1 MGTIVLILI
10 IIFLPRIMVLL
21 SDHYKFLNMLGP
33 VFTCYL
39 CGFLL
44 SFVLEDTSIAVTISE
59 LCIPIA
65 IPLVLFSANLQAL
78 KKLAKPALISFI
90 LMAVSVSVISSI
102 GFLIF
107 RNVVPD
113 ANKISGMMIGL
124 YTGGTPNLMAIGLA
138 LGVPQNTII
147 HSNTADMI
155 VGGIYF
161 MLLLSVM
168 PRLYRKV
175 LSRFDSSISVAD
187 KELEAKLESSF
198 RDEKMVFT
206 FKQLLKRLPAIL
218 LSIVCVLISLGFS
231 WLVSGN
237 ATNIIFVMIG
247 VSTLGLALSFSKR
260 VRNLPGSYNA
270 GQYLIYVFS
279 VAMGMSFDLS
289 SITANTLLLLLMF
302 FIVQFGCAGFHIV
315 LAKIFKIDS
324 DTALITSVAGIYGPA
339 FIPSVANAM
348 KNNEVILSG
357 LICGILGYAIG
368 NYLGIGIAT
377 LLQFIA

>member
-1 MGTIVLILI
+1 MGSVVLILI
-10 IIFLPRIMVLL
+10 ILFLPRIMVLL
-21 SDHYKFLNMLGP
+21 SDHYKFLNILGP

-44 SFVLEDTSIAVTISE
+44 SFVIEDTSVAVTISE

-78 KKLAKPALISFI
+78 KKLARPALISFI
-90 LMAVSVSVISSI
+90 LMVISVSVVSSI

-107 RNVVPD
+107 KNTVPD
-113 ANKISGMMIGL
+113 AGKISGMMIGL

-168 PRLYRKV
+168 PKLYRKI
-175 LSRFDSSISVAD
+175 LPNFDGSHHVAD
-187 KELEAKLESSF
+187 KELEEKLESSF
-198 RDEKMVFT
+198 RDEKMNFT
-206 FKQLLKRLPAIL
+206 FKMLLKKIPAIL
-218 LSIVCVLISLGFS
+218 LSVLCVLVSLGFS

-247 VSTLGLALSFSKR
+247 VSTLGITLSFIRK
-260 VRNLPGSYNA
+260 VRTLPGSYNA

-289 SITANTLLLLLMF
+289 SITTKTLLLLMMF
-302 FIVQFGCAGFHIV
+302 FLVQFGCAAFHLV
-315 LAKIFKIDS
+315 LARIFKIDS

-348 KNNEVILSG
+348 KNKDIILSG

-368 NYLGIGIAT
+368 NYLGIGIAS
-377 LLQFIA
+377 LLQLIT

>member
-1 MGTIVLILI
+1 METIVLILTI
-10 IIFLPRIMVLL
+10 LLLPRIMVLL
-21 SDHYKFLNMLGP
+21 SDHYKFLNLLGP

-39 CGFLL
+39 VGFLL
-44 SFVLEDTSIAVTISE
+44 SFVIKDTSIAVTFSE

-65 IPLVLFSANLQAL
+65 IPLVLFSANLQSL

-90 LMAVSVSVISSI
+90 LMAVAVSVVSSLGYI
-102 GFLIF
+102 IF
-107 RNVVPD
+107 KDSIPH
-113 ANKISGMMIGL
+113 ASKISGMMIGL

-138 LGVPQNTII
+138 LGVPQDII
-147 HSNTADMI
+147 VHSNTADMI

-175 LSRFDSSISVAD
+175 LPPFDSSLNKTD
-187 KELEAKLESSF
+187 KNLEASLSSSF
-198 RDEKMVFT
+198 KDGKINFSIRYLI
-206 FKQLLKRLPAIL
+206 KQMAAVLLAV
-218 LSIVCVLISLGFS
+218 VCVLLSLAFS
-231 WLVSGN
+231 YLISGN
-237 ATNIIFVMIG
+237 ATNIIFVMLG
-247 VSTLGLALSFSKR
+247 VSTLGLIFSFFKK
-260 VRNLPGSYNA
+260 VRSLPGSYNA

-289 SITANTLLLLLMF
+289 SITPSTLLLLLMF
-302 FIVQFGCAGFHIV
+302 LVVQFGSAAFHIL

-348 KNNEVILSG
+348 KNDQVILSG

-368 NYLGIGIAT
+368 NYLGIGIAS
-377 LLQFIA
+377 LLQLIA

>member
-1 MGTIVLILI
+1 MGTVVLILI
-10 IIFLPRIMVLL
+10 ILFLPRVMVLL

-44 SFVLEDTSIAVTISE
+44 SFVLEDTSVAVTISE

-78 KKLAKPALISFI
+78 KKLARPALISFI
-90 LMAVSVSVISSI
+90 LMVVSVSVVSI
-102 GFLIF
+102 IAFLTF
-107 RNVVPD
+107 KNVVPD
-113 ANKISGMMIGL
+113 ASKISGMMIGL

-161 MLLLSVM
+161 MLLLSVI
-168 PRLYRKV
+168 PKLYRKV
-175 LSRFDSSISVAD
+175 LPSFDSSLHVAD
-187 KELEAKLESSF
+187 KELESNLESSF
-198 RDEKMVFT
+198 SDEKMNFT
-206 FKQLLKRLPAIL
+206 FKLLLKRVPAVL
-218 LSIVCVLISLGFS
+218 LSVLCVLISLGFS

-247 VSTLGLALSFSKR
+247 VSTLGLVFSFFKK
-260 VRNLPGSYNA
+260 VRSLPGSYNA

-289 SITANTLLLLLMF
+289 SITANTLMLLLMF
-302 FIVQFGCAGFHIV
+302 FVVQFGCAAFHLV

-339 FIPSVANAM
+339 FIPSAANAM
-348 KNNEVILSG
+348 KNKDVILSG

-368 NYLGIGIAT
+368 NYLGIGIASF
-377 LLQFIA
+377 LQFIT